1 MHSGVIG
8 GIIGGGIGLAG
19 GILGTCCSI
28 KKTNGPRERAFMI
41 KASAV
46 FWIVGIIF
54 ITFLLVLQSPYK
66 WFLWLPYS
74 IFLPISIRFANSKL
88 TQIKQDEAQDL
99 Q

>member
-1 MHSGVIG
+1 MHPGFIG
-8 GIIGGGIGLAG
+8 GIIGCGIGLAG
-19 GILGTCCSI
+19 GILGTYCSI
-28 KKTNGPRERAFMI
+28 KNTNGPRERAFMI

-54 ITFLLVLQSPYK
+54 ISLLLVLQSPYK

-74 IFLPISIRFANSKL
+74 IFLPISIHFANRRL

-99 Q
+99 